1 MISYGRQSI
10 SPEDIDA
17 VVRVLRTDLIT
28 QGPFVEKFEQQLG
41 RKFGSRYAIAV
52 ANGTAAL
59 HLSGLA
65 LGWQK
70 GDIVITSP
78 LTFVATANAVIY
90 AGATPDFTDIEP
102 NHLTI
107 DPNRLEEKVRNY
119 AKKGKKVKA
128 VIGVDFAGHPCDWES
143 LASLAKEYEF
153 QLVNDQSHALGA
165 CYKSQETYAVK
176 YADIAT
182 SSFHPVKLMTTGEGG
197 VIFTNDSDLAERV
210 ATLRTHG
217 ISKGAKSEAGAQ
229 DPWWYE
235 MRDLGFNYRLTDF
248 QSALGISQLR
258 RLDQFIEKR
267 KRIAQQYDQMLS
279 KFKSI
284 SRPRVRGDSQHAYHL
299 YVIELDFKEIPINR
313 KDLFEVFENEG
324 IRLQVHYIPVH
335 FHPYYQENF
344 GFRRGQ
350 YPVAEAVYE
359 NMVSLPIYVDL
370 EDADVEMTVEKLSEY
385 CRLE

>member
-128 VIGVDFAGHPCDWES
+128 VIGVDCIP
-143 LASLAKEYEF
+143 
-153 QLVNDQSHALGA
+153 
-165 CYKSQETYAVK
+165 
-176 YADIAT
+176 
-182 SSFHPVKLMTTGEGG
+182 
-197 VIFTNDSDLAERV
+197 
-210 ATLRTHG
+210 
-217 ISKGAKSEAGAQ
+217 SEHMK
-229 DPWWYE
+229 P
-235 MRDLGFNYRLTDF
+235 N
-248 QSALGISQLR
+248 
-258 RLDQFIEKR
+258 
-267 KRIAQQYDQMLS
+267 
-279 KFKSI
+279 
-284 SRPRVRGDSQHAYHL
+284 
-299 YVIELDFKEIPINR
+299 
-313 KDLFEVFENEG
+313 
-324 IRLQVHYIPVH
+324 
-335 FHPYYQENF
+335 
-344 GFRRGQ
+344 
-350 YPVAEAVYE
+350 
-359 NMVSLPIYVDL
+359 
-370 EDADVEMTVEKLSEY
+370 
-385 CRLE
+385 